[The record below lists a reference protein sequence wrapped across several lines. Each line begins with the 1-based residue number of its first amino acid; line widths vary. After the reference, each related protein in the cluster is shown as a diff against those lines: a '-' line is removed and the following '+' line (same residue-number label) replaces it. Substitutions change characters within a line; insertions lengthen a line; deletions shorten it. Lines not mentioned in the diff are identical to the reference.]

1 VASFL
6 ILDRQFPR
14 SIQFCLI
21 HADRSLHQITGTP
34 ADTWRDPSERALGR
48 LRSEL
53 DYLTIDDIMEQGLHE
68 FLDKLQLQMNH
79 VGDCIYETFF
89 AIRPLQPSE
98 SSPLLQ
104 RQA

>member
-1 VASFL
+1 
-6 ILDRQFPR
+6 
-14 SIQFCLI
+14 
-21 HADRSLHQITGTP
+21 
-34 ADTWRDPSERALGR
+34 LGR

-98 SSPLLQ
+98 SPLLSQ
-104 RQA
+104 RQAQLT

>member
-1 VASFL
+1 
-6 ILDRQFPR
+6 
-14 SIQFCLI
+14 
-21 HADRSLHQITGTP
+21 
-34 ADTWRDPSERALGR
+34 
-48 LRSEL
+48 
-53 DYLTIDDIMEQGLHE
+53 MEQGLHE